1 MPRFTDL
8 ARAQFPLSCLSLHP
22 TRANLTFRILN
33 NICNKQKEIILIN
46 LKSGIKQNADMMNM
60 SNEEQELLRKKQE
73 IIREKMQLMKVGLK
87 LSVIEIHFFFGPG
100 RVNHIAPFDFAGAR
114 NRK

>member
-1 MPRFTDL
+1 M
-8 ARAQFPLSCLSLHP
+8 
-22 TRANLTFRILN
+22 
-33 NICNKQKEIILIN
+33 N

-87 LSVIEIHFFFGPG
+87 LSVLKIPFFFGPG
-100 RVNHIAPFDFAGAR
+100 RFNHI
-114 NRK
+114 